1 MRLLHAALCGTAL
14 CGTAML
20 ALAGAAQ
27 AQEKLG
33 EGLVMYFQMG
43 GQPGDGATLPRQ
55 NGAKAAA
62 EALGVDVRE
71 QFSAWA
77 GETMLNQFREA
88 MAARP
93 DCIQIMGHPGAEAWE
108 PLVAEAEAAGITVTN
123 GNASIDPLYEKYRAQ
138 GFGYIGVE
146 LYEGGWMTGKAMI
159 EKGNLKAGDK
169 AVVYGHFASGR
180 RASDDGVV
188 DALKDAGLE
197 VDTLVIS
204 AEVDADYS
212 QAAPVI
218 VGYLQSHPDVKAIGT
233 QHGGVTGTYA
243 QALKAAGKKPG
254 EVVAGGID
262 LTPATIDG
270 LKDGYVTVTLDQQ
283 LYLQGFLP
291 VVQCVLTR
299 KYGIAGMRMNTA
311 GGVITP
317 ESIDKLVP
325 LIEAGIR

>member
-1 MRLLHAALCGTAL
+1 MRLLHAALCGTA
-14 CGTAML
+14 ML
-20 ALAGAAQ
+20 ALTGAAQ

-123 GNASIDPLYEKYRAQ
+123 GNASIDPLYEQYRAQ

-159 EKGNLKAGDK
+159 EKGNLKDAEIYLNRYMRLGEPTLS
-169 AVVYGHFASGR
+169 ALVLGVRIA
-180 RASDDGVV
+180 RAQG
-188 DALKDAGLE
+188 E
-197 VDTLVIS
+197 
-204 AEVDADYS
+204 
-212 QAAPVI
+212 
-218 VGYLQSHPDVKAIGT
+218 
-233 QHGGVTGTYA
+233 
-243 QALKAAGKKPG
+243 KAA
-254 EVVAGGID
+254 ED
-262 LTPATIDG
+262 SML
-270 LKDGYVTVTLDQQ
+270 QQ
-283 LYLQGFLP
+283 LRRRFPDAPQ
-291 VVQCVLTR
+291 TR
-299 KYGIAGMRMNTA
+299 ELLGATA
-311 GGVITP
+311 
-317 ESIDKLVP
+317 K
-325 LIEAGIR
+325 